1 MKTSLI
7 KILAA
12 SALGFVASSWAQS
25 GTYVPTNIAST
36 PAALEAHQIQGEY
49 VGVLSNGDTLGAW
62 LMAKGANSYDL
73 SLLPG
78 GLVKIPGQAG
88 GNWAGVTRYT
98 GNATWNSSTNAYAI
112 NTPSGY
118 ATTTITGTGYDRV
131 LNGMTPQSVPFALTR
146 VVRKSPTLG
155 MKPKASW
162 SVGTSL
168 DTATSWFDSATAA
181 ANSAGELAKWANNG
195 QNPQLKYN
203 YLYRG
208 VKTKATHGAGFLHIE
223 AMSAFMP
230 TATGQGRGNSGVYLH
245 SKYEAQVLDS
255 FGLIGAYDEMG
266 SIYKVKIPRINSVLP
281 PMTLQTYDIY
291 FTPRTSGDNNTLAG
305 AAVMTVYL
313 NGVLVQDSTAVKNF
327 TEAGETSTQLV
338 ASALALQN
346 HSNEVFFN
354 NIWFIPV
361 KGPALTH
368 RQLTQALP
376 YESVLEHAGVP
387 TSISRAPGARG
398 TLRSPSAANGRFDL
412 IGRRLGE
419 KLAPQIVLP
428 GLDR

>member
-1 MKTSLI
+1 MKTSLL
-7 KILAA
+7 KILAV
-12 SALGFVASSWAQS
+12 SAMGLAASSWAQS
-25 GTYVPTNIAST
+25 GAYVPTTIANTAS
-36 PAALEAHQIQGEY
+36 ALQAHQIQGEY
-49 VGVLSNGDTLGAW
+49 YGVLSNGDTLGAW
-62 LMAKGANSYDL
+62 IMAKGSNSYAL

-78 GLVKIPGQAG
+78 GLVKIPGQPG
-88 GNWAGVTRYT
+88 GNWGGVTRHT
-98 GNATWNSSTNAYAI
+98 GTATWNSTTTEYAI
-112 NTPSGY
+112 TTASGY
-118 ATTTITGTGYDRV
+118 TTTSISGSDYNRALIGTLPGGTPFI
-131 LNGMTPQSVPFALTR
+131 LNR

-155 MKPKASW
+155 MKPNAAWSASA
-162 SVGTSL
+162 SL
-168 DTATSWFDSATAA
+168 DNAVSWFDSATAA
-181 ANSAGELAKWANNG
+181 TNSAGELAKWANNG

-208 VKTKATHGAGFLHIE
+208 VKTVATHGAGFLHIE

-266 SIYKVKIPRINSVLP
+266 SIYKVKVPRINSVLP
-281 PMTLQTYDIY
+281 PMQFQTYDIY
-291 FTPRTSGDNNTLAG
+291 FTPRTSGANNTLAG

-313 NGVLVQDSTAVKNF
+313 NGVLVQDSTAVQNF

-338 ASALALQN
+338 AAALALQN
-346 HSNEVFFN
+346 HSNEVFYN

-361 KGPALTH
+361 EGAALTH

-376 YESVLEHAGVP
+376 YESVLQHAGV
-387 TSISRAPGARG
+387 TSIARAPGARG
-398 TLRSPSAANGRFDL
+398 ALRSPSAANGRFDL
-412 IGRRLGE
+412 TGRRLGE